1 MTDRA
6 SNPYQELMDS
16 SDPGQSAVPATL
28 GVDESDR
35 ASGLRS
41 EPPRA
46 APERTAASIKSA
58 IHKLS
63 FRTRL
68 GSAVALAVGLTL
80 ALAALGSY
88 YTVKHQLFSQADR
101 SLQGDLSILT
111 FSQDGVNS
119 QKVLDV
125 LSRTN
130 GGFVQY
136 ITSTGQVLYNSQV
149 ATSPLATSLAPTRS
163 QTAVAGA
170 GSGYLIDTVNYRGAP
185 YRVIT
190 AAAQDP
196 FFPGLHIA
204 VQVTLPLASIYH
216 TLSTLRVIL
225 WLVTVCGV
233 ALSLGIGYL
242 VGLGALRPVARLTKA
257 AEHVAG
263 TQDLQSTIPVTSLDE
278 LGRLATAF
286 NSMLAALASSRQQ
299 QAQLISDAGHE
310 LRTPLTS
317 LRTNIEVLLRAPD
330 LSGPDRAELTADV
343 QAQMQELTN
352 LVGDLVDLA
361 RHEERQ
367 AEPIEV
373 RLDAIVEHAV
383 ERAQRRAPGLRFD
396 LHVTPGSVKAQPAL
410 LERAVLNVLDN
421 AAKWSPPEGTI
432 EVWLQRG
439 SVWALDIH
447 DYGPGIADEDIPHVF
462 DRFYRAAT
470 ARSMP
475 GSGLGLAIVAQVVA
489 DHGGT
494 VSVSVPAQGGT
505 HVHIELPT
513 VPEDE
518 ADPETMSRAAAPGET
533 DRPSWEPQ
541 ASESPPAAQ
550 DAGRHLSDQGRPA
563 PSQDYVEIT

>member
-1 MTDRA
+1 VTDRDT
-6 SNPYQELMDS
+6 NPYEDLLDS
-16 SDPGQSAVPATL
+16 STPGPPAL
-28 GVDESDR
+28 PVSPGVDEGDPP
-35 ASGLRS
+35 SGL
-41 EPPRA
+41 A
-46 APERTAASIKSA
+46 AELDPAVTDGTARSIKTA
-58 IHKLS
+58 LRKLS

-101 SLQGDLSILT
+101 SLQGDLSILS
-111 FSQDGVNS
+111 FSQEGVNS
-119 QKVLDV
+119 QRLLDV
-125 LSRTN
+125 LSRTD

-149 ATSPLATSLAPTRS
+149 ATSPLATSLAPTKS
-163 QTAVAGA
+163 QTAVANA
-170 GSGYLIDTVNYRGAP
+170 GSGYLIDTVSYRGAP

-263 TQDLQSTIPVTSLDE
+263 TQDLQASIPVTSHDE

-286 NSMLAALASSRQQ
+286 NSMLAALAASRQQ

-330 LSGPDRAELTADV
+330 LSGSDRAELTADV

-373 RLDAIVEHAV
+373 RLDAIVAHAV
-383 ERAQRRAPGLRFD
+383 ERAQRRAPGLHFD
-396 LHVTPGSVKAQPAL
+396 LHLTPGSVRAQPAL

-421 AAKWSPPEGTI
+421 AAKWSPPGGAV

-439 SVWALDIH
+439 NVWALDIH

-518 ADPETMSRAAAPGET
+518 VDPDAIRQNPAPGEDAT
-533 DRPSWEPQ
+533 WEAEGSGRLSA
-541 ASESPPAAQ
+541 ASFA
-550 DAGRHLSDQGRPA
+550 AGRLADRDPPT
-563 PSQDYVEIT
+563 PSEDYVEIT